1 MVNRDPPTDVLSELR
16 KGKRESLDHLL
27 PLVYEEL
34 RRMARRHL
42 AAGDRGATM
51 QTTGLVHEVYLKLV
65 DQARAQW
72 KDRAHF
78 LALASLAMRHVLVDR
93 ARARI
98 ALKRGGLQRPL
109 TLEEEEIAADD
120 QPESLLQLHEALNR
134 LAEVE
139 PRLAQIVECRF
150 FGGLSE
156 EEIAEALGL
165 VVRTVQRDWTKAR
178 ILLRHALSP

>member
-1 MVNRDPPTDVLSELR
+1 MSTETSSTDVLAQLR
-16 KGKRESLDHLL
+16 KGKRQALDDLL
-27 PLVYEEL
+27 PLVYKEL
-34 RRMARRHL
+34 RSIAHRHL
-42 AAGDRGATM
+42 GARVGDATLR
-51 QTTGLVHEVYLKLV
+51 TTGLVHEVYLKLV
-65 DQARAQW
+65 DQANARW
-72 KDRAHF
+72 NDRAHF
-78 LALASLAMRHVLVDR
+78 LALASLAMRQVMVDR
-93 ARARI
+93 ARARM
-98 ALKRGGLQRPL
+98 ALKRGGTQRHL
-109 TLEEEEIAADD
+109 TLDAEVIADDD

-178 ILLRHALSP
+178 ILLRRALSP